1 MNTTPFALNA
11 EDQRYLGRIAR
22 LAVEQGFTGPDA
34 PGDLPEPCSPAL
46 RENLGVFVTLTLG
59 GRLRGCIGC
68 LIGREPLY
76 LATARMARAAAFED
90 ARFPPLRAGEWPHVV
105 LDISVL
111 GPLSRCP
118 DPSRIEIG
126 RHGLLLIRH
135 GRSGVFLPQVP
146 VEQGWDLPTYLE
158 RLCDKAG
165 LPAGSWAAEDAELYW
180 YEAFVFSPPGEDGGD
195 TRC

>member
-1 MNTTPFALNA
+1 MSMPFALTG
-11 EDQRYLGRIAR
+11 EEQRYLGRIAR
-22 LAVEQGFTGPDA
+22 LAVEQGFAGAD
-34 PGDLPEPCSPAL
+34 GSGELPEPPSPVL
-46 RENLGVFVTLTLG
+46 REKLGVFVTLTID
-59 GRLRGCIGC
+59 GRLRGCIGS

-76 LATARMARAAAFED
+76 LTTARTARAAAFED
-90 ARFPPLRAGEWPHVV
+90 TRFAPLQAEEWPHVA

-126 RHGLLLIRH
+126 RHGLFLVRR

-146 VEQGWDLPTYLE
+146 VEQGWSLPTYLE

-165 LPAGSWAAEDAELYW
+165 LPSGSWAAPDAELYW
-180 YEAFVFSPPGEDGGD
+180 YEAFVFTPPREDAGD
-195 TRC
+195 APC